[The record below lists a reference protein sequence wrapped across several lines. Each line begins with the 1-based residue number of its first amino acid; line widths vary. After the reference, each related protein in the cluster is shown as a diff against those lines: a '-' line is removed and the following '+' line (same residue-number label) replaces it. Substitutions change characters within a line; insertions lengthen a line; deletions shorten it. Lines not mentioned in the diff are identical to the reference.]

1 MSKLSCEIAERY
13 AHEGRRGRLG
23 ESEAASLAEHLASCA
38 ACRELHRR
46 ETALDTAL
54 ERLPRARAPE
64 ALLARLR
71 DMAEADPTHD
81 AEPALAAPP
90 PRAVAPPPPRRPAR
104 LLAFGSALVAAAAL
118 FGFFVGKHQLGL
130 APAGSLLA
138 EEAVGDHL
146 RVLYA
151 DRGPEIESGGIH
163 QVKPWFAGRL
173 DFAPV
178 LPFDGDDEFALQGGS
193 IAYFRDRK
201 AAAFVFKHRLH
212 RITLLVF
219 RADGLELPSTAT
231 HQSSRGFDVVL
242 WRHNELGYALVSDMA
257 GSELDRLA
265 AKIGTAS
272 AK

>member
-1 MSKLSCEIAERY
+1 MSKLSCDVAQRY

-23 ESEAASLAEHLASCA
+23 ETEAAALAEHLASCES
-38 ACRELHRR
+38 CRAEHLR
-46 ETALDTAL
+46 ESALDAAL
-54 ERLPRARAPE
+54 SRLPRQRAPE
-64 ALLARLR
+64 ALTARLR
-71 DMAEADPTHD
+71 ALAEAD
-81 AEPALAAPP
+81 ASRE
-90 PRAVAPPPPRRPAR
+90 VAPPPAPQPSSQVAPTPLRRRPSRFIAVS
-104 LLAFGSALVAAAAL
+104 SALVAAAAL
-118 FGFFVGKHQLGL
+118 FGFFVGKHQLALGPA
-130 APAGSLLA
+130 APLLA

-178 LPFDGDDEFALQGGS
+178 LPFDGDDEFPLQGGS

-219 RADGLELPSTAT
+219 RADGLELPTAAT
-231 HQSSRGFDVVL
+231 HQRARGFDVVL
-242 WRHNELGYALVSDMA
+242 WKQNELGYALVSDMA

-265 AKIGTAS
+265 VKIGTA
-272 AK
+272 K